1 MCSQAQRHL
10 LLFSGRSFL
19 ITQSPGRFG
28 GRRYGRPKQPKDIAA
43 AKARVACGLV
53 RQDTFRGVAVSD
65 KLNSDP
71 GTVPDAMADFF
82 APVEPVWKGRIWINR
97 PYLDILNANGLNRF
111 EDFWRFAGGEVIKQ
125 IKARSVTRFSL
136 DSNGSKRHFYLKRHR
151 KEWSGWPL
159 VGCHCL
165 PGKSFSQGIIE
176 FAHCALFRRNGLATA
191 HPVAAGERRAH
202 GFWVESFFVTE
213 AFAPFVSLEDVI
225 RERPSLFGG
234 PDGGRVKK
242 AWLGQIARTAWQMHA
257 CGFHHLDF
265 NATHI
270 LIHFLETSVETPLIG
285 FFDLQRVSKTRLF
298 RWRWMIKGLAR
309 LIQTLPPDLF
319 SEADRQ
325 HLFLSY
331 KGRSRLDF
339 WSRIQWWW
347 LKRKSERI
355 KRHTQK
361 IDKIKQWQRALLEK
375 AKK

>member
-1 MCSQAQRHL
+1 MLSHRRSLAA
-10 LLFSGRSFL
+10 LFRAA
-19 ITQSPGRFG
+19 FG
-28 GRRYGRPKQPKDIAA
+28 
-43 AKARVACGLV
+43 LE

-65 KLNSDP
+65 KPKSDRGVLP
-71 GTVPDAMADFF
+71 GETAGFF
-82 APVEPVWKGRIWINR
+82 ATVQPVRMGDIWINR

-111 EDFWRFAGGEVIKQ
+111 EAFWRFSEGELIKQ
-125 IKARSVTRFSL
+125 IKTRSVRRFSL
-136 DSNGSKRHFYLKRHR
+136 NSTGGQRHFYLKRHLR
-151 KEWSGWPL
+151 EWSGWPL
-159 VGCHCL
+159 SGCPCF
-165 PGKSFSQGIIE
+165 SSISRSQGLVE
-176 FAHCALFRRNGLATA
+176 FDHCALFRRSGLATA

-213 AFAPFVSLEDVI
+213 DFTPFVSLEELI
-225 RERPSLFGG
+225 RERPSLFEG
-234 PDGGRVKK
+234 PDGRRVKN
-242 AWLGQIARTAWQMHA
+242 AWLGHIARTARRMHA

-270 LIHFLETSVETPLIG
+270 LIHCPEPSAEKPQIG

-298 RWRWMIKGLAR
+298 RWRWIIKGLAR
-309 LIQTLPPDLF
+309 LIQTLPPHLF

-361 IDKIKQWQRALLEK
+361 IDKIKQWQRAQLGK
-375 AKK
+375 IKK